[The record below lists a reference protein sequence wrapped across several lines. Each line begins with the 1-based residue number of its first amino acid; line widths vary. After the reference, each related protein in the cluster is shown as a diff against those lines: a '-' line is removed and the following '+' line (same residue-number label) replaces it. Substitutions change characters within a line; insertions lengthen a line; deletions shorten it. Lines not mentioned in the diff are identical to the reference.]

1 MGWLS
6 INHFFVMKKETNK
19 VTLESLAKTIE
30 QFARGTARGFEDA
43 EKENKKR
50 FETLNNRFHEV
61 FSELSSI
68 RADVRDVKGTL
79 GPLTRAVSIQNEELT
94 DLHLRVA
101 VIERKVGV
109 ERKKV
114 SL

>member
-1 MGWLS
+1 
-6 INHFFVMKKETNK
+6 MKKETKK
-19 VTLESLAKTIE
+19 VTLESIAKTIE
-30 QFARGTARGFEDA
+30 KLASSTARGFEDG
-43 EKENKKR
+43 EKESKKR
-50 FETLNNRFHEV
+50 FEALNNRFQEV

-79 GPLTRAVSIQNEELT
+79 GPLTRAVSIQNEEII

-101 VIERKVGV
+101 IIERKVGI

-114 SL
+114 SF